1 MVSTVMLTDSTRKH
15 LCRVEG
21 LYDQNNTNPLLPYC
35 ARFLK
40 MFQAP
45 VKIAGNGLAAGCQLF
60 YRKSSDI
67 FCSAVCLNF
76 IVISIKN

>member
-1 MVSTVMLTDSTRKH
+1 MVSAVMLTDSTRKH

-45 VKIAGNGLAAGCQLF
+45 VKIAGNGLELVVSYFTANL
-60 YRKSSDI
+60 RI
-67 FCSAVCLNF
+67 FFAVQF
-76 IVISIKN
+76 A